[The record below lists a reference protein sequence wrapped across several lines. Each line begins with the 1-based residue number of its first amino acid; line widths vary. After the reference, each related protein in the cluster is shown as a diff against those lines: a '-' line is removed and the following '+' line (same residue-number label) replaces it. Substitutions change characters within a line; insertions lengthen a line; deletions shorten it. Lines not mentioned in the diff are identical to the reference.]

1 MSKLNR
7 IAVILL
13 LSQPL
18 VVGTGAAYAFSTVE
32 SDSMPGA
39 SLAEPGAQFD
49 NLSEQYWSSWGQ
61 PKCKAAGMTQA
72 RAAELEASGGTPPP
86 LTRVIENYL
95 KRARIQAQA

>member
-61 PKCKAAGMTQA
+61 PNPDYSSTLLLPDPAPTGDAGPMPIMPA
-72 RAAELEASGGTPPP
+72 NPRPSH
-86 LTRVIENYL
+86 R
-95 KRARIQAQA
+95 